1 MNLDELR
8 KVRKENLLAHKKKKR
23 EYYLKSKFK
32 KKVINYEDELN
43 DINFLSKIKEIAHNQ
58 KLYVDGRMDSIKK
71 KLKEYQEFK
80 KEYYKQNKEK
90 ILEYNKE
97 YRERKKEEL
106 REYRRDYY
114 KKLKIKINLK
124 KSK

>member
-8 KVRKENLLAHKKKKR
+8 KIRKENLLAHKKKKI

-32 KKVINYEDELN
+32 KKVIDYEDELK
-43 DINFLSKIKEIAHNQ
+43 DLNFISKIKEIAHNQ
-58 KLYVDGRMDSIKK
+58 KLYVDKRMDSIKK
-71 KLKEYQEFK
+71 KLNEYKEFK
-80 KEYYKQNKEK
+80 KEYYNQNKEK

-106 REYRRDYY
+106 KQYRKDYY
-114 KKLKIKINLK
+114 KKLKENENKLEK
-124 KSK
+124 E